1 MIRRVA
7 TIYLVAFALLAVPLG
22 DLGLWTR
29 REVLD
34 SASFETLANK
44 VVQQPDVRDSLADAV
59 TAKIVGQEPRLATQQ
74 SVIRTAVGTLVGT
87 QPFQVVFEHAVSGM
101 HDQLTSG
108 ADQLSL
114 QLDPLLP
121 LVRTEVGKVSN
132 PNVANLVPLSGL
144 PSVTVVQKKDM
155 KALWV
160 AVGLAR
166 RASWILPLLSLALL
180 AAALGVAKNRRAVL
194 IVLGAGLAVVS
205 VALVLLLKVGR
216 GLLSNAVGSQVTKS
230 AFDSAWDTITS
241 SLVTQTIIIG
251 VVGLAAV
258 GAGVLWRRHD
268 VQGRR
273 PTGWA

>member
-7 TIYLVAFALLAVPLG
+7 TIYLVGLALLAVPLG

-29 REVLD
+29 RELLD
-34 SASFETLANK
+34 STSFATLANT

-59 TAKIVGQEPRLATQQ
+59 TSKIVKQEPRLVAQQ

-87 QPFQVVFEHAVSGM
+87 QPFQVVFEHAVGGM

-108 ADQLSL
+108 AAQLSL

-121 LVRTEVGKVSN
+121 LVRAEVGKVS
-132 PNVANLVPLSGL
+132 PNAANLVPLSGL
-144 PSVTVVQKKDM
+144 PSVNVVQKKDM

-166 RASWILPLLSLALL
+166 RASWVLPLLALALL
-180 AAALGVAKNRRAVL
+180 AAALVVAKNRRVVL
-194 IVLGAGLAVVS
+194 IVLGAGLAVVA

-216 GLLSNAVGSQVTKS
+216 GLLSDAVGSQVTKS

-251 VVGLAAV
+251 VVGLLAI
-258 GAGVLWRRHD
+258 GGGVLWRRHD
-268 VQGRR
+268 EQGRR